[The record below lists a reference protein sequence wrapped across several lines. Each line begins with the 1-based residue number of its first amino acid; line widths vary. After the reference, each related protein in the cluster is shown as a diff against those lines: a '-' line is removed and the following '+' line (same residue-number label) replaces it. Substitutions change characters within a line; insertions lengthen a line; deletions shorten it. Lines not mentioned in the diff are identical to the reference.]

1 MDLWILVLPLKLI
14 MRIPRPPREK
24 IALFIIFGLG
34 IVSTIASTVR
44 LQSLRIFTLSNDPF
58 YDSLPINTW
67 SMVEVNIGI
76 LCASIPTLKPLVS
89 KAQRHRTE
97 HALRKY
103 SDRKDDGSEL
113 VGENKVAILK
123 TGKDMMISL
132 HPSTFKGDSKSVD
145 RDEEWKLDDR
155 PPPPPPKDVKF
166 GAKRQADY
174 YREAIRY
181 PDMAFHKI

>member
-14 MRIPRPPREK
+14 MSIPRPSRDK
-24 IALFIIFGLG
+24 IALFFIFGLG
-34 IVSTIASTVR
+34 IISTIASVIR
-44 LQSLRIFTLSNDPF
+44 LQSLRVFTLSHDPF

-89 KAQRHRTE
+89 KAQRHRTQ

-103 SDRKDDGSEL
+103 DNRKNDG
-113 VGENKVAILK
+113 GEWAGEDKAPMLK

-132 HPSTFKGDSKSVD
+132 HPATFKGGVKTVD
-145 RDEEWKLDDR
+145 QGWELNDR
-155 PPPPPPKDVKF
+155 PPPPPPKDDQYEARSPA
-166 GAKRQADY
+166 GSL
-174 YREAIRY
+174 REGVRY
-181 PDMAFHKI
+181 PEKAAQWI